1 MRQALCIVPLIVSL
15 AACSPKEFGPVS
27 TPSAEH
33 PVYARAYPERVT
45 SSIQGLDADRAAA
58 KEATVKIQ
66 SFPKELKEPDLNE
79 VARIYEL
86 AQADGKSAHYA
97 KVRQENADIEVFF
110 TDEKKE
116 LTKKISGA
124 VQYQAKQD
132 NCNSQLHG
140 AVDYGYE
147 QGLSE
152 RLKKREE
159 AYSQAQL
166 YIVQNKEKLGAANAK
181 VLSEQAQV
189 IAATAHLVY
198 VVLAEDHEE
207 LSRLVE
213 EDGAVKKTLSRRLD
227 ELEAS
232 RRPDESKEEKAELDK
247 EHEEIFTVRAELEAP
262 VKAGKERLKTSEQEV
277 TDARTAFEQAMK
289 SLLEDVRKP
298 KA

>member
-166 YIVQNKEKLGAANAK
+166 YIV
-181 VLSEQAQV
+181 
-189 IAATAHLVY
+189 
-198 VVLAEDHEE
+198 
-207 LSRLVE
+207 
-213 EDGAVKKTLSRRLD
+213 
-227 ELEAS
+227 
-232 RRPDESKEEKAELDK
+232 
-247 EHEEIFTVRAELEAP
+247 
-262 VKAGKERLKTSEQEV
+262 
-277 TDARTAFEQAMK
+277 
-289 SLLEDVRKP
+289 
-298 KA
+298 